1 MANRMP
7 MMASTASNSIR
18 VKPRVREEAG
28 KGMRMPDLDYPKG
41 GNIAQYKLF
50 VRVFNDSRWI

>member
-1 MANRMP
+1 

-18 VKPRVREEAG
+18 VKPLVRDEAG

-50 VRVFNDSRWI
+50 VADFNDLMWI